1 MKPLDHEEQEI
12 LESSAMATQTKDQR
26 INIRL
31 TREDQDT

>member
-12 LESSAMATQTKDQR
+12 LESSVRATQTKDQR